1 MLSLTSKLLTYVHS
15 KFDKII
21 IFGWVLTLRRGAN
34 MSNDNEDLF
43 KQGEKSKE
51 DSLDFEFD
59 DLSEQ
64 DFEVVSGDPPSDDE
78 IIDLIDIIESE
89 EVPEGEEIESL
100 LEEDEGVNGKAEK
113 EEGLKEDVSVEIETD
128 LDFKLEELLGDDS
141 SETDLVEP
149 EEEESEPEKPG
160 DLFEEDVVA
169 TETAACVELEVVQED
184 AQDVEEEES
193 LNLEAE
199 LDSGLEELEDLK
211 PEEDDAD
218 IEAEESVFDDVSEET
233 LLEEETATEGIT
245 YQTGAPDE
253 DDEEEQGKERF
264 ATGEQPETGEGE
276 ITPVTDKMAG
286 ISEEKIEAVVTRVV
300 QDTLERVARETMIT
314 VSEKLITEA
323 IDTLKQSLESTPKE

>member
-1 MLSLTSKLLTYVHS
+1 MLTYVHS

-21 IFGWVLTLRRGAN
+21 IFGWVLTLRRGVN

-43 KQGEKSKE
+43 KEGEKSKE

-64 DFEVVSGDPPSDDE
+64 DFEVVSGDSPSDDE

-100 LEEDEGVNGKAEK
+100 LEEDEGVNGKAKK
-113 EEGLKEDVSVEIETD
+113 EDGLKEDVSDEIETD

-141 SETDLVEP
+141 SETDIVEP

-193 LNLEAE
+193 LDLEAE
-199 LDSGLEELEDLK
+199 LDSGFEELEDLK

-218 IEAEESVFDDVSEET
+218 IEPEENVFDDVSEET
-233 LLEEETATEGIT
+233 LLEEETATEDIT
-245 YQTGAPDE
+245 YKTGAPDE
-253 DDEEEQGKERF
+253 DDEEEQGKERI

-276 ITPVTDKMAG
+276 ITSVTDKMAG

>member
-1 MLSLTSKLLTYVHS
+1 MLTYVHS

-21 IFGWVLTLRRGAN
+21 IFGWVLTLRRGVN

-43 KQGEKSKE
+43 KEGEKSKE

-64 DFEVVSGDPPSDDE
+64 DFEVVSGDSPSDDE

-113 EEGLKEDVSVEIETD
+113 EDGLKEDVSDEIETD

-141 SETDLVEP
+141 SETDIVEP

-193 LNLEAE
+193 LDLEAE
-199 LDSGLEELEDLK
+199 LDSGFEELEDLK

-218 IEAEESVFDDVSEET
+218 IEPEENVFDDVSEET
-233 LLEEETATEGIT
+233 LLEEETATEDIT
-245 YQTGAPDE
+245 YKTGALDE
-253 DDEEEQGKERF
+253 DDEEEQGKERI

-276 ITPVTDKMAG
+276 ITSVTDKMAG